1 MKDLVRANVLIV
13 RAYESLRDLVRAYP
27 EYVGDC
33 QQL

>member
-1 MKDLVRANVLIV
+1 MKDLVRANVLIA
-13 RAYESLRDLVRAYP
+13 RAYESFQDLVRAYP